1 MRKKQKKG
9 SVKKVV
15 VIVIVIVILIFLLAS
30 IIGGQVYMKKDEK
43 KKKEAPGNAESY
55 NLENIEAKSD
65 SPLKGKNILFLG
77 SSVTVGASSFGIS
90 FADYIGKIDGVNVT
104 KEAVSSTTLVD
115 EWSIMAFLSTG
126 NGDSYI
132 SRLNDVDINQ
142 KFDMVV
148 CQLSTNDATQKKELG
163 TISDSEKLEDFDTK
177 TITGAMEYIIC
188 YSKENWGC
196 PVVFYTGSYYESDE
210 YAAMVDRLVELQDKW
225 EIGVVNLYDDKEF
238 NDIDEE
244 TYDFYMHD
252 KIHPTKAGYLE
263 WWTPAIEEVL
273 YEYIGN

>member
-1 MRKKQKKG
+1 MSKKQKKG
-9 SVKKVV
+9 IVLKVA
-15 VIVIVIVILIFLLAS
+15 VIVILIFLFTS
-30 IIGGQVYMKKDEK
+30 IISGQVYMKKDEK
-43 KKKEAPGNAESY
+43 KKKEEPGNAESY
-55 NLENIEAKSD
+55 NLENIKAKSD

-115 EWSIMAFLSTG
+115 EWSMMAFLSTG
-126 NGDSYI
+126 NGNSYI
-132 SRLNDVDINQ
+132 SRLNDVDVNQ

-148 CQLSTNDATQKKELG
+148 CQLSTNDATQKKEIG
-163 TISDSEKLEDFDTK
+163 IISDSEKLEDFDTK

-196 PVVFYTGSYYESDE
+196 PVVFYTGSYYESDA
-210 YAAMVDRLVELQDKW
+210 YAAMVERLVELQDKW

-244 TYDFYMHD
+244 TYNFYMHD

-273 YEYIGN
+273 YEYIGS